1 MWSMIGV
8 AFFRGQRYFSNL
20 SSLSAGLSFILR
32 PGLTPES
39 CVFLEIV
46 KGRFISLELVIN
58 NFHFTLFN
66 VYAPC
71 ESAERRA
78 FFASVIYHLQTVDPN
93 HCVCIGGDFNC
104 TFDPKIDRNTA
115 EPHPESCIDLSLY
128 FSHVGLLDIWRE
140 FYPNELQFTWSRI
153 TGGRVSFARLDR
165 WYINSRFRNIV
176 VSPDFFFHQYSQT
189 II

>member
-46 KGRFISLELVIN
+46 KGRFISLELVID
-58 NFHFTLFN
+58 NFHFILFN

-78 FFASVIYHLQTVDPN
+78 FFASVIYHLQTVDLN

-115 EPHPESCIDLSLY
+115 EPHPESCMDLLLY
-128 FSHVGLLDIWRE
+128 FSHVGLRDIWRE
-140 FYPNELQFTWSRI
+140 LYPNELQFTWNLIDFGEDPFPDPDSRI
-153 TGGRVSFARLDR
+153 FLMTSD
-165 WYINSRFRNIV
+165 S
-176 VSPDFFFHQYSQT
+176 SPLRDGAKIGT
-189 II
+189 